1 LGTFCW
7 PGANKTFTRLQ
18 QEDKER
24 AAKETGGARVI
35 KEGNGL
41 VENEADWKVRRT
53 RWSGTLKVAVLGGDP
68 EEPH

>member
-1 LGTFCW
+1 M
-7 PGANKTFTRLQ
+7 
-18 QEDKER
+18 
-24 AAKETGGARVI
+24 I